1 MTALGNQMLRA
12 SNCSYGPVPRTNVCV
27 HSLVDLVELRAANDA
42 DGTAYTFLTDGES
55 TERAISYK
63 ELDWHAKAIAVRM
76 LELAQPGDRA
86 LLLYAPGLE
95 FLPAFFGC
103 LYARIIAV
111 PAYPPHRNRNLL
123 RLLAIIRDAQPRL
136 ILTTSGLV
144 AKIRAAMAESGEFR
158 DIQLLA
164 TDEVPQGCAQEY
176 KHPVV
181 ERDTV
186 AFLQYTSGSTKNPKG
201 VMLTHENLLH
211 NAAAVYHAVEQ
222 RPSDSYVSW
231 LPVFHDMGF
240 MAGVLQPLYVGSP
253 CIQMSPAAFLENPAR
268 WLKTISRYKAT
279 TSGGPNFAYDL
290 CVNKIPEAER
300 AQLDLGSWSVAFNG
314 AEPIRAET
322 IQRFT
327 AAFAPYGFRENV
339 FYPCYGLAEATL
351 MVSGGHRVANPVVS
365 RYEKKSLEN
374 HQVNLAREGSL
385 SNALVGCGSS
395 LPDQEIAIVDPLQL
409 SLTND
414 IGEIWVKGPSVAK
427 GYWNSPE
434 ETAHTFRA
442 FIERGGD
449 RPFLRTG
456 DLGFID
462 NGELFVTG
470 RLKDLLI
477 IRGQNHYPQD
487 IEFTVEQCDAI
498 LHPGC
503 GAAFSVDFNGEE
515 RLVIVQEAANRKD
528 NDLAKTIQLIRQKIA
543 EVHELAPCAVV
554 LVRTSTIPKT
564 SSGKIQRHACKAAF
578 LSDSLKVIKSWHEGE
593 AVGQGAP
600 HGAVENRAA
609 WLIAELARKLGVDPA
624 KIDVS
629 HPLTAYSLD
638 SLTAVELAHSLQAEF
653 GIDVKWA
660 DLFEGMTIADIL
672 SKAEPASRPAVTDKQ
687 EIYPLSHG
695 QRALWFIHQMASAS
709 AAYNIS
715 RALRI
720 TSVVNVPALR
730 DCFQT
735 LVDRHPCLRTTFS
748 SVANQPIQ
756 QAAQGSKAF
765 FQHVDASKWNE
776 SGLAEVLLQESHRA
790 FDLSSGPVFRVHLF
804 SRSENEHVLHIAVHH
819 IVADFWSL
827 MVMLEEVGKLY
838 QASSQKTQA
847 QLQPLNFSYA
857 DWIAWHHQQ
866 LAGSEGER
874 LRSYWMRE
882 LSGKIPPVNL
892 PADYRRPRVQTFSG
906 SSLPFT
912 LSKRLTQQL
921 KEIGARQQT
930 TLFMTLLAG
939 FQVLLHRLTGQKQIV
954 VGSPTT
960 GRPRVE
966 FANVVGYFVNPLP
979 LRADFSERP
988 VFSQFMAQLRKTV
1001 MGAFAHE
1008 LYPFPLMVEAL
1019 GIPRDFS
1026 TSPVFQTMFV
1036 FQKTYGNHSADFVRL
1051 ALAEPGAQLKLGE
1064 LQFESLALEERVS
1077 QFDLT
1082 LTMGESEE
1090 GLSGSWQ
1097 YNSDL
1102 FERATVERWAQCF
1115 RVLLEGIV
1123 AATESLVSTLPILPE
1138 QERRQLLTGFGQTT
1152 LTYDREECLHQR
1164 IERQATFTPEK
1175 TAIVW
1180 NQTETTYRDLDAQAN
1195 EIAICLRSMGVNPGD
1210 LAGICMRRSPAMVAA
1225 MLGIWKVGA
1234 AYVPLD
1240 PQYPEERLK
1249 LMLVD
1254 SGAKVVITEE
1264 GLRSKVKAS
1273 TAAIV
1278 CIDKEWDRFTLM
1290 KSDRMKVKVNSQQM
1304 AYLIYTSGSTG
1315 VPKGVMLSHQNAL
1328 SFVVWAENTFSKE
1341 EFNGVL
1347 ATTSICFDLSIFEL
1361 WATLSCGGTIVLADD
1376 IVQWSESLREE
1387 KSHNRVG
1394 MVNTVPSA
1402 IARLIQR
1409 GPLPE
1414 SVCTVNLAGEALKEP
1429 LVSEVY
1435 GAGNVKRVNNL
1446 YGPTETT
1453 TYSSWTTVS
1462 ERGEITIGRAVA
1474 NTQLYVLDSELELV
1488 PQGVL
1493 GELYIAGAGV
1503 SHGYWKHPDQTAER
1517 FLPDPFSKFG
1527 GERMYRTGDVVRWRS
1542 NRELEYLGRA
1552 DHQVKVRGY
1561 RIELEEIASV
1571 LGRHPDVY
1579 ESVVIVKEHAGD
1591 KRLAAYASA
1600 RPGAEATEDALK
1612 EYLEKRL
1619 PRYMVPSS
1627 ITLLETLPKTPNGK
1641 IDRKA
1646 LPNPDRIGHAAVQK
1660 PRNDVEKK
1668 IVEIWQE
1675 VLGVEQVGIE
1685 DDFFA
1690 LGGHS
1695 LLATQIM
1702 VRVEDFFKTSIPL
1715 SKLFESPTVAAMARS
1730 IETANPGSDLPRMK
1744 RVARNRGL
1752 EPVVVELVDT
1762 GSEVSG

>member
-12 SNCSYGPVPRTNVCV
+12 SNCSYRPVPRTNVCV
-27 HSLVDLVELRAANDA
+27 HSLVDLAELRAANDA
-42 DGTAYTFLTDGES
+42 GEAAWTFLTDGES
-55 TERAISYK
+55 TKRAIGYK
-63 ELDWHAKAIAVRM
+63 DLDGQARTIAARM
-76 LELAQPGDRA
+76 LELAQPEDRA
-86 LLLYAPGLE
+86 LLLYAPGVD

-123 RLLAIIRDAQPRL
+123 RLLAIIRDAQPKL
-136 ILTTSGLV
+136 ILTTSDLV
-144 AKIRAAMAESGEFR
+144 AKIRAAMAESDEFR
-158 DIQLLA
+158 GIQLVA
-164 TDEVPQGCAQEY
+164 TDEVPLGYAHQYQRPAMD
-176 KHPVV
+176 
-181 ERDTV
+181 RDTV

-211 NAAAVYHAVEQ
+211 NAAAVYYAAEQ
-222 RPSDSYVSW
+222 RSSDSYVSW

-240 MAGVLQPLYVGSP
+240 MAGVLQPLYAGSP

-268 WLKTISRYKAT
+268 WLKAISRYKAT

-300 AQLDLGSWSVAFNG
+300 AQLDLSSWSVAFNG

-351 MVSGGHRVANPVVS
+351 MVSGGRRVANPVVR

-374 HQVNLAREGSL
+374 HQVHLAREGSP

-395 LPDQEIAIVDPLQL
+395 FPDQEIAIVDPLQL
-409 SLTND
+409 NSTQE
-414 IGEIWVKGPSVAK
+414 IGEVWVKGPSVAK

-442 FIERGGD
+442 FIERSGEG
-449 RPFLRTG
+449 PFLRTG
-456 DLGFID
+456 DLGFIH

-498 LHPGC
+498 LYPGC
-503 GAAFSVDFNGEE
+503 GAAFSADFNGEE

-528 NDLAKTIQLIRQKIA
+528 NNLAKTIQLIRQKIA
-543 EVHELAPCAVV
+543 EVHELTPCAVV

-578 LSDSLKVIKSWHEGE
+578 LSNSLKAIKEWREGE
-593 AVGQGAP
+593 TTGQVSPQAP
-600 HGAVENRAA
+600 LESRAA
-609 WLIAELARKLGVDPA
+609 QIITELALKLGADPA

-629 HPLTAYSLD
+629 HPLTAYGLD

-672 SKAEPASRPAVTDKQ
+672 NKAKPASVPAVTDEQK
-687 EIYPLSHG
+687 IYPLSHG
-695 QRALWFIHQMASAS
+695 QKALWFIHQMAPAS

-735 LVDRHPCLRTTFS
+735 LVDRHPSLRTTFS
-748 SVANQPIQ
+748 NVGNQPIQ
-756 QAAQGSKAF
+756 QVEQGSKAF

-804 SRSENEHVLHIAVHH
+804 SRSDNEHVLHIAVHH

-827 MVMLEEVGKLY
+827 MVLLEEVGKLY
-838 QASSQKTQA
+838 EAYCQKTQA
-847 QLQPLNFSYA
+847 QLQAANFSYA

-866 LAGSEGER
+866 LAGGEGER
-874 LRSYWMRE
+874 LRSYWTRE
-882 LSGKIPPVNL
+882 LSGEIPPLNL
-892 PADYRRPRVQTFSG
+892 PADHRRPRVQTFSG
-906 SSLPFT
+906 SSLPFG

-921 KEIGARQQT
+921 KELSAQQQS

-939 FQVLLHRLTGQKQIV
+939 FQVLLHRFTGQKQIV

-988 VFSQFMAQLRKTV
+988 VFSQFMAQLKKTV

-1051 ALAEPGAQLKLGE
+1051 ALAEPGAQMKLGE
-1064 LQFESLALEERVS
+1064 LQFESLALEERAS

-1102 FERATVERWAQCF
+1102 FERATAERWAECF
-1115 RVLLEGIV
+1115 RVLLEAIV
-1123 AATESLVSTLPILPE
+1123 AAPESLVSTMPILPE
-1138 QERRQLLTGFGQTT
+1138 QERRQLLAGFGQTT
-1152 LTYDREECLHQR
+1152 LDYAHEECLHQR
-1164 IERQATFTPEK
+1164 IERQAALTPEK

-1180 NQTETTYRDLDAQAN
+1180 NQTETSYRHLDAQAN
-1195 EIAICLRSMGVNPGD
+1195 EVAVYLRSLGLNPGD
-1210 LAGICMRRSPAMVAA
+1210 IAGVCMRRSPVMVAA
-1225 MLGIWKVGA
+1225 MLGIWKAGA

-1249 LMLVD
+1249 LMLAD

-1264 GLRSKVKAS
+1264 DLRLKIKDS
-1273 TAAIV
+1273 AAVIV
-1278 CIDKEWDRFTLM
+1278 AIDKDRDRLAQM
-1290 KSDRMKVKVNSQQM
+1290 KADPVNVRVNSQQM

-1315 VPKGVMLSHQNAL
+1315 VPKGVMLSHRNAM
-1328 SFVVWAENTFSKE
+1328 SFVAWAENTFSAE
-1341 EFNGVL
+1341 EFSGVL
-1347 ATTSICFDLSIFEL
+1347 ATTSICFDISIFEI

-1376 IVQWSESLREE
+1376 ILHWSESLREE
-1387 KSHNRVG
+1387 NSHSRVRL
-1394 MVNTVPSA
+1394 VNTVPSA

-1409 GPLPE
+1409 GRLPE

-1435 GAGNVKRVNNL
+1435 AAGNIKRVNNL

-1453 TYSSWTTVS
+1453 TYSTWATVS
-1462 ERGEITIGRAVA
+1462 EQREITIGRAVT
-1474 NTQLYVLDSELELV
+1474 NTQLYVLDGELELV

-1493 GELYIAGAGV
+1493 GELYIGGAGV
-1503 SHGYWKHPDQTAER
+1503 SHGYWKHPGQTAGR
-1517 FLPDPFSKFG
+1517 FLPDPFSKVG
-1527 GERMYRTGDVVRWRS
+1527 GERMYHTGDVVRWNS

-1561 RIELEEIASV
+1561 RIELEEVASV
-1571 LGRHPDVY
+1571 LGRHPAVY
-1579 ESVVIVKEHAGD
+1579 ETVVIVKEHAGD

-1600 RPGAEATEDALK
+1600 RPGAETTEDALK

-1627 ITLLETLPKTPNGK
+1627 ITLLENLPKTPNGK

-1702 VRVEDFFKTSIPL
+1702 ARVEDFFKTTIPL

-1730 IETANPGSDLPRMK
+1730 IESANPGSDLPRMK

-1752 EPVVVELVDT
+1752 QPVVVELVDT
-1762 GSEVSG
+1762 GSEVSR

>member
-1 MTALGNQMLRA
+1 MTALGNQMLTA
-12 SNCSYGPVPRTNVCV
+12 SNCSYKPVPRTNARV
-27 HSLVDLVELRAANDA
+27 HSLVDLLELRATNDA
-42 DGTAYTFLTDGES
+42 DASAWTFLADGES
-55 TERAISYK
+55 AERAIGYK
-63 ELDWHAKAIAVRM
+63 GLDGQARAIAARI

-86 LLLYAPGLE
+86 LLLYAPGVE

-123 RLLAIIRDAQPRL
+123 RLLAIVRDAQPRL

-144 AKIRAAMAESGEFR
+144 AKIRTAMAESDEFR
-158 DIQLLA
+158 GIHLLA
-164 TDEVPQGCAQEY
+164 TDEVPQKCAEDY
-176 KHPVV
+176 KRPVV
-181 ERDTV
+181 DRDTV
-186 AFLQYTSGSTKNPKG
+186 AFLQYTSGSTKSPKG

-222 RPSDSYVSW
+222 NLSDSYVSW

-240 MAGVLQPLYVGSP
+240 MAGVLQPLYAGSP

-268 WLKTISRYKAT
+268 WLKAISRYKAT

-300 AQLDLGSWSVAFNG
+300 AQLDLSSWTVAFNG

-322 IQRFT
+322 MRRFT

-351 MVSGGHRVANPVVS
+351 MVSGGHRTRNPLV
-365 RYEKKSLEN
+365 RHFEKKSLEN
-374 HQVNLAREGSL
+374 HQVTLAREGSP

-409 SLTND
+409 SPTND
-414 IGEIWVKGPSVAK
+414 IGEIWAKGPSVAK

-434 ETAHTFRA
+434 ETAHTFHA
-442 FIERGGD
+442 FIKGRGDG
-449 RPFLRTG
+449 PFLRTG
-456 DLGFID
+456 DLGFIH

-487 IEFTVEQCDAI
+487 IELTVEHCDAI

-528 NDLAKTIQLIRQKIA
+528 HDLAKTIQLIRQKIA
-543 EVHELAPCAVV
+543 EVHELAACAVV

-578 LSDSLKVIKSWHEGE
+578 LSNNLKVIKEWREGE
-593 AVGQGAP
+593 PTSQGSSHAL
-600 HGAVENRAA
+600 VENRAA
-609 WLIAELARKLGVDPA
+609 WLISELAHKLGVDPA
-624 KIDVS
+624 KIDVNQ
-629 HPLTAYSLD
+629 PLTAYSLD

-672 SKAEPASRPAVTDKQ
+672 NKAEPALAPAVTDKQ

-695 QRALWFIHQMASAS
+695 QKALWFIHQMAPAS
-709 AAYNIS
+709 AAYNIA

-748 SVANQPIQ
+748 SVGNQPVQ
-756 QAAQGSKAF
+756 QVQQGSKVF
-765 FQHVDASKWNE
+765 FQYVNASNWNA
-776 SGLAEVLLQESHRA
+776 STLAEVLLQESHRA

-827 MVMLEEVGKLY
+827 MVLLDEVGKLY
-838 QASSQKTQA
+838 EAYCQKTQA
-847 QLQPLNFSYA
+847 QLQPANFSYA

-882 LSGKIPPVNL
+882 LSGEIPPLNL
-892 PADYRRPRVQTFSG
+892 PADHRRPRVQTFSG
-906 SSLPFT
+906 SSVPFT
-912 LSKRLTQQL
+912 IGKKLTQQL
-921 KEIGARQQT
+921 KELGVQQQT
-930 TLFMTLLAG
+930 TLFMTLLAS

-979 LRADFSERP
+979 LRADFSDRLT
-988 VFSQFMAQLRKTV
+988 FSQFITHLRKTV

-1026 TSPVFQTMFV
+1026 TSPIFQTMFV

-1051 ALAEPGAQLKLGE
+1051 ALAESGAQMKLGE
-1064 LQFESLALEERVS
+1064 LQFESLALEERTS
-1077 QFDLT
+1077 QFDLS
-1082 LTMGESEE
+1082 LTVGEGEI

-1102 FERATVERWAQCF
+1102 FERATVERWAECF
-1115 RVLLEGIV
+1115 RVLLEAIV
-1123 AATESLVSTLPILPE
+1123 AAESLVSTLPIMPE
-1138 QERRQLLTGFGQTT
+1138 HERRELLMGFGQTI
-1152 LTYDREECLHQR
+1152 LNYDHKECLHQH
-1164 IERQATFTPEK
+1164 IERQVALTPDK

-1180 NQTETTYRDLDAQAN
+1180 NQAETSYRDLDAQAN
-1195 EIAICLRSMGVNPGD
+1195 EIAIYLRSLGVKPGD
-1210 LAGICMRRSPAMVAA
+1210 LAGVCVRRSPAMIAA
-1225 MLGIWKVGA
+1225 MLGIWKAGA

-1249 LMLVD
+1249 LMLAD

-1273 TAAIV
+1273 AAAIV
-1278 CIDKEWDRFTLM
+1278 FIDKDWDKFTQM
-1290 KSDRMKVKVNSQQM
+1290 KSGKINVEVNSEQM

-1315 VPKGVMLSHQNAL
+1315 TPKGVMLSHRNAL
-1328 SFVVWAENTFSKE
+1328 SFVTWAENTFSAE
-1341 EFNGVL
+1341 EFSGVL

-1361 WATLSCGGTIVLADD
+1361 WSTLSCGGTIVLADD
-1376 IVQWSESLREE
+1376 ILQWWESLREE
-1387 KSHNRVG
+1387 KSHDRVR

-1409 GPLPE
+1409 GRLPE
-1414 SVCTVNLAGEALKEP
+1414 SVCTVNLAGEALKES

-1435 GAGNVKRVNNL
+1435 AAGNVKRVNNL

-1453 TYSSWTTVS
+1453 TYSTWATVS
-1462 ERGEITIGRAVA
+1462 EQREITIGRAVA
-1474 NTQLYVLDSELELV
+1474 NTQLYVLDGELELV

-1503 SHGYWKHPDQTAER
+1503 SHGYWKHPGQTAER
-1517 FLPDPFSKFG
+1517 FLPDPFSKAG
-1527 GERMYRTGDVVRWRS
+1527 GERMYRTGDVVRWSS

-1571 LGRHPDVY
+1571 LGGHADVY
-1579 ESVVIVKEHAGD
+1579 ESVVIVKEHAAD
-1591 KRLAAYASA
+1591 KRLVAYAST
-1600 RPGAEATEDALK
+1600 RPGAGTSEEALK

-1627 ITLLETLPKTPNGK
+1627 ITLLENLPKTPNGK

-1646 LPNPDRIGHAAVQK
+1646 LPNPDRMGHAGIQK

-1668 IVEIWQE
+1668 IAEIWQE

-1702 VRVEDFFKTSIPL
+1702 ARVEDFFKTTISL

-1730 IETANPGSDLPRMK
+1730 IESANPASDLPRMK
-1744 RVARNRGL
+1744 RVARNHAL
-1752 EPVVVELVDT
+1752 KPVVVELAEV
-1762 GSEVSG
+1762 GSKTAH

>member
-1 MTALGNQMLRA
+1 MKVP
-12 SNCSYGPVPRTNVCV
+12 NCSYRPVPRTNVSA
-27 HSLVDLVELRAANDA
+27 HSLVELVELRAANDA
-42 DGTAYTFLTDGES
+42 GGAAYTFLSDGEN

-63 ELDWHAKAIAVRM
+63 ELDVRAKAIAARM

-86 LLLYAPGLE
+86 LLLYAPGVE

-103 LYARIIAV
+103 LYAKIIAV

-123 RLLAIIRDAQPRL
+123 RLLAIIRDAQPKL
-136 ILTTSGLV
+136 ILTTSDLV
-144 AKIRAAMAESGEFR
+144 AKIRAAMTESDAFKG
-158 DIQLLA
+158 IQLLA
-164 TDEVPQGCAQEY
+164 TDEVPLGCAHEY
-176 KHPVV
+176 KRPVV

-186 AFLQYTSGSTKNPKG
+186 AFLQYTSGSTKSPKG

-211 NAAAVYHAVEQ
+211 NAAAVYQAVEQ
-222 RPSDSYVSW
+222 RSSDSYVSW

-240 MAGVLQPLYVGSP
+240 MAGVLQPLYAGSP

-290 CVNKIPEAER
+290 CVNKISEAER
-300 AQLDLGSWSVAFNG
+300 AQLDLSSWTVAFTG

-327 AAFAPYGFRENV
+327 TAFAPYGFRENV

-351 MVSGGHRVANPVVS
+351 MVSGGHREANPVVH

-374 HQVNLAREGSL
+374 HQVHVAREGSPF
-385 SNALVGCGSS
+385 NALVGCGSS

-409 SLTND
+409 NPTQA

-427 GYWNSPE
+427 GYWNLPE

-442 FIERGGD
+442 FLEGSGD
-449 RPFLRTG
+449 GPFLRTG

-503 GAAFSVDFNGEE
+503 GAAFSIDFNGEE

-528 NDLAKTIQLIRQKIA
+528 HDLARTIQFVRQKIA

-578 LSDSLKVIKSWHEGE
+578 LGNSLKVIKEWCEGE
-593 AVGQGAP
+593 TEEQVLPQVP
-600 HGAVENRAA
+600 LESRAA
-609 WLIAELARKLGVDPA
+609 QLIAELARKLGIDPA
-624 KIDVS
+624 TIDVNQ
-629 HPLTAYSLD
+629 PLTTYSLD
-638 SLTAVELAHSLQAEF
+638 SLTAVELAHSLQTEF
-653 GIDVKWA
+653 GVDVKWA

-672 SKAEPASRPAVTDKQ
+672 NKAEPASKPAVTDKQ

-695 QRALWFIHQMASAS
+695 QRALWFIHQMAPAS
-709 AAYNIS
+709 AAYNIT

-720 TSVVNVPALR
+720 TSIINVPALR
-730 DCFQT
+730 DCFQA
-735 LVDRHPCLRTTFS
+735 LVDRHPSLRTTFP
-748 SVANQPIQ
+748 SVGNQPIQ
-756 QAAQGSKAF
+756 QVEQGSKVF

-776 SGLAEVLLQESHRA
+776 SDLVEVLLQESHRA
-790 FDLSSGPVFRVHLF
+790 FDLSRGPVFRVHLF
-804 SRSENEHVLHIAVHH
+804 SRSENEHVLHLAVHH

-827 MVMLEEVGKLY
+827 MVLLEEVGKLY
-838 QASSQKTQA
+838 EANCQKTQA

-857 DWIAWHHQQ
+857 DSIAWHHQQ
-866 LAGSEGER
+866 LAGAEGER
-874 LRSYWMRE
+874 LKSYWIRE
-882 LSGKIPPVNL
+882 LSGEIPPLNL
-892 PADYRRPRVQTFSG
+892 PADHRRPRVQTFSG
-906 SSLPFT
+906 SSLPFSV
-912 LSKRLTQQL
+912 SKKLTQQL
-921 KEIGARQQT
+921 KDLGVQQQS
-930 TLFMTLLAG
+930 TLFMTLLAS

-954 VGSPTT
+954 VGSPTI
-960 GRPRVE
+960 GRSRVE
-966 FANVVGYFVNPLP
+966 FANVIGYFVNPLP
-979 LRADFSERP
+979 LGADFSERLI
-988 VFSQFMAQLRKTV
+988 FSQFMAQLRKTV

-1019 GIPRDFS
+1019 EIPRDFS
-1026 TSPVFQTMFV
+1026 TSPVFQTMFA
-1036 FQKTYGNHSADFVRL
+1036 FQKAYGNHSADFVRL
-1051 ALAEPGAQLKLGE
+1051 ALAEPGAQMKLGE
-1064 LQFESLALEERVS
+1064 LQLESIALEERVS

-1082 LTMGESEE
+1082 LTMGESED

-1102 FERATVERWAQCF
+1102 FERATVERWIECF
-1115 RVLLEGIV
+1115 RVLLEAIV
-1123 AATESLVSTLPILPE
+1123 ASPESLVSTLPILPE
-1138 QERRQLLTGFGQTT
+1138 QERRELLTGFGQTT
-1152 LTYDREECLHQR
+1152 LDYDREECLHQR
-1164 IERQATFTPEK
+1164 IERQVALTPDK

-1180 NQTETTYRDLDAQAN
+1180 NQTETSYWDLEAQAK
-1195 EIAICLRSMGVNPGD
+1195 EIASYLRSLGLNRGD
-1210 LAGICMRRSPAMVAA
+1210 LAGVCTRRSPAMVAA
-1225 MLGIWKVGA
+1225 MLGIWKAGA

-1249 LMLVD
+1249 LMLAD
-1254 SGAKVVITEE
+1254 AGAKVVITEE
-1264 GLRSKVKAS
+1264 SLRSKVEAS
-1273 TAAIV
+1273 AAAIV
-1278 CIDKEWDRFTLM
+1278 CIDKDSDKFKHV
-1290 KSDRMKVKVNSQQM
+1290 KSDRINVEVNSQQM

-1315 VPKGVMLSHQNAL
+1315 VPKGVMLSHRNAL
-1328 SFVVWAENTFSKE
+1328 SFVTWAENTFSAE
-1341 EFNGVL
+1341 EFSGVL
-1347 ATTSICFDLSIFEL
+1347 ASTSICFDISICEL
-1361 WATLSCGGTIVLADD
+1361 WATLSCGGTIILADD
-1376 IVQWSESLREE
+1376 ILQWWENLREE
-1387 KSHNRVG
+1387 KSHNRVRI
-1394 MVNTVPSA
+1394 VNTVPSA

-1409 GPLPE
+1409 GRLPE
-1414 SVCTVNLAGEALKEP
+1414 SVCTVNLGGEALKES

-1435 GAGNVKRVNNL
+1435 AAGNVKRVNNL

-1453 TYSSWTTVS
+1453 TYSTLATVS
-1462 ERGEITIGRAVA
+1462 EQRDITIGRAVA
-1474 NTQLYVLDSELELV
+1474 NTQLYVLDGELELV

-1503 SHGYWKHPDQTAER
+1503 SLGYWKRPGQTAER
-1517 FLPDPFSKFG
+1517 FLPDPFSQIG
-1527 GERMYRTGDVVRWRS
+1527 GERMYRTGDVVRWGS
-1542 NRELEYLGRA
+1542 NRELEYLGRS

-1561 RIELEEIASV
+1561 RIELEEIAS
-1571 LGRHPDVY
+1571 LLARHADVY

-1591 KRLAAYASA
+1591 KRLAAYASLRA
-1600 RPGAEATEDALK
+1600 GAEITEGTLK

-1627 ITLLETLPKTPNGK
+1627 ITLLENLPKTPNGK

-1646 LPNPDRIGHAAVQK
+1646 LPNPDRMGHAGIQK

-1668 IVEIWQE
+1668 IAEIWQE

-1702 VRVEDFFKTSIPL
+1702 ARVEEFFKTQIPL

-1730 IETANPGSDLPRMK
+1730 IESASPGSDLPRMK
-1744 RVARNRGL
+1744 RVARNHGL
-1752 EPVVVELVDT
+1752 KPVVVELAEV
-1762 GSEVSG
+1762 GSKTAH

>member
-1 MTALGNQMLRA
+1 MLTA
-12 SNCSYGPVPRTNVCV
+12 SNCSYKPIPRTNVCV
-27 HSLVDLVELRAANDA
+27 HSLVDLAELRAANA
-42 DGTAYTFLTDGES
+42 AGEPAWTFLTDDES
-55 TERAISYK
+55 TKRAISYK
-63 ELDWHAKAIAVRM
+63 ELDIHAKAVAVRM
-76 LELAQPGDRA
+76 LELAQPEDRA
-86 LLLYAPGLE
+86 LLLYAPGME

-123 RLLAIIRDAQPRL
+123 RLLAIIRDAQPKL
-136 ILTTSGLV
+136 ILTTSDLV
-144 AKIRAAMAESGEFR
+144 AKIRAAMAESDAFR
-158 DIQLLA
+158 GIQLVA
-164 TDEVPQGCAQEY
+164 TDEVPLGCAHEY
-176 KHPVV
+176 KRPVV

-211 NAAAVYHAVEQ
+211 NAAAVYQAVEQ
-222 RPSDSYVSW
+222 RSSDSYVSW

-240 MAGVLQPLYVGSP
+240 MAGVLQPLYAGSP
-253 CIQMSPAAFLENPAR
+253 CIQMSPAAFLENPVR

-290 CVNKIPEAER
+290 CVNKISETER
-300 AQLDLGSWSVAFNG
+300 AQLDLSSWTVAFTG

-322 IQRFT
+322 IERFT
-327 AAFAPYGFRENV
+327 VAFAPYGFRENV

-351 MVSGGHRVANPVVS
+351 MVSGGHRAANPIVR

-374 HQVNLAREGSL
+374 HQVNLAREGSP
-385 SNALVGCGSS
+385 SNALVGCGRS
-395 LPDQEIAIVDPLQL
+395 LPDQEIAIVDPLQFNP
-409 SLTND
+409 TEE

-442 FIERGGD
+442 FIESSGD
-449 RPFLRTG
+449 GPFLRTG
-456 DLGFID
+456 DLGFIH

-578 LSDSLKVIKSWHEGE
+578 LSNSLKVIKEWREGE
-593 AVGQGAP
+593 TAEQTSFQAP
-600 HGAVENRAA
+600 LESRAA
-609 WLIAELARKLGVDPA
+609 RLIVELARKLGTDPA
-624 KIDVS
+624 TIDVNQ
-629 HPLTAYSLD
+629 PLTTYSLD
-638 SLTAVELAHSLQAEF
+638 SLTAVEVAHNLQAEF

-660 DLFEGMTIADIL
+660 DLFEGMTVADIL
-672 SKAEPASRPAVTDKQ
+672 NKAEPASRPVVTDKQ

-695 QRALWFIHQMASAS
+695 QKALWFIHQMAPAS
-709 AAYNIS
+709 AAYNIA

-720 TSVVNVPALR
+720 TSVINVPALR

-735 LVDRHPCLRTTFS
+735 LVDRHPSLRTTFS
-748 SVANQPIQ
+748 SAGNQPVQ
-756 QAAQGSKAF
+756 QVEQGSKVF
-765 FQHVDASKWNE
+765 FQNVDANKWNE
-776 SGLAEVLLQESHRA
+776 SDLAEVLLQESHRA
-790 FDLSSGPVFRVHLF
+790 FDLSRGPVFRVHLF
-804 SRSENEHVLHIAVHH
+804 SRSENEHVLNLAVHH

-827 MVMLEEVGKLY
+827 MVLLEEVGKLY
-838 QASSQKTQA
+838 EAYCQKTQA
-847 QLQPLNFSYA
+847 QLQPLHFSYA
-857 DWIAWHHQQ
+857 DSIAWHHQQ
-866 LAGSEGER
+866 LAGAEGER
-874 LRSYWMRE
+874 LRSYWMQE
-882 LSGKIPPVNL
+882 LSGEIPPLNL
-892 PADYRRPRVQTFSG
+892 PADHHRPRVQTFSG
-906 SSLPFT
+906 LSLPFA

-921 KEIGARQQT
+921 KELGAQQQS

-939 FQVLLHRLTGQKQIV
+939 FQVLLHRLTSQKQIV

-966 FANVVGYFVNPLP
+966 FSNVVGYFVNPLP
-979 LRADFSERP
+979 LRADFSEQP
-988 VFSQFMAQLRKTV
+988 TFSQFMAQLRKTV

-1036 FQKTYGNHSADFVRL
+1036 FQQTHGNHSADFVRL
-1051 ALAEPGAQLKLGE
+1051 ALAEPEARMKLGE
-1064 LQFESLALEERVS
+1064 LQFESLALEERTS

-1102 FERATVERWAQCF
+1102 FDRATVERWAECF
-1115 RVLLEGIV
+1115 RVLLEATV
-1123 AATESLVSTLPILPE
+1123 AAPDSLVSTLPVLPE
-1138 QERRQLLTGFGQTT
+1138 QERRELLTGFGQIT
-1152 LTYDREECLHQR
+1152 LDYDREECLHQC
-1164 IERQATFTPEK
+1164 IERQTLLTSEK

-1180 NQTETTYRDLDAQAN
+1180 NQTETSYQHLDAQAN
-1195 EIAICLRSMGVNPGD
+1195 EIASHLRSLGLNPGD
-1210 LAGICMRRSPAMVAA
+1210 LAGVCMRRSPAMVAA
-1225 MLGIWKVGA
+1225 MMGIWKAGA

-1249 LMLVD
+1249 LMLAD
-1254 SGAKVVITEE
+1254 AGAKVVITEE
-1264 GLRSKVKAS
+1264 SLRSKIQAS
-1273 TAAIV
+1273 AAAIV
-1278 CIDKEWDRFTLM
+1278 CIDKDWDGFKQM
-1290 KSDRMKVKVNSQQM
+1290 KSDRISVGVNSQQM

-1315 VPKGVMLSHQNAL
+1315 VPKGVMLSHQNAM
-1328 SFVVWAENTFSKE
+1328 SFVTWAKNTFSEE
-1341 EFNGVL
+1341 EFSGIL
-1347 ATTSICFDLSIFEL
+1347 ASTSICFDLSIFEL
-1361 WATLSCGGTIVLADD
+1361 WATLSCGGTIILADD
-1376 IVQWSESLREE
+1376 ILQWAESLREE
-1387 KSHNRVG
+1387 KSHNRVRI
-1394 MVNTVPSA
+1394 VNTVPSA

-1409 GPLPE
+1409 GRLPE
-1414 SVCTVNLAGEALKEP
+1414 NVCTVNLAGEAFKQS

-1435 GAGNVKRVNNL
+1435 AAGNVKRVSNF
-1446 YGPTETT
+1446 YGPSETT
-1453 TYSSWTTVS
+1453 TYSTWTTVS
-1462 ERGEITIGRAVA
+1462 EQREITIGRAVA
-1474 NTQLYVLDSELELV
+1474 NTQLYVLDNELQLV

-1503 SHGYWKHPDQTAER
+1503 AHGYWKRPDQTAGR
-1517 FLPDPFSKFG
+1517 FLPDPFSKSG
-1527 GERMYRTGDVVRWRS
+1527 GERMYRTGDVVRWNA

-1571 LGRHPDVY
+1571 LGSHTDVY

-1600 RPGAEATEDALK
+1600 RPGAETTEEALK
-1612 EYLEKRL
+1612 EYLGKRL

-1627 ITLLETLPKTPNGK
+1627 ITLLDSLPKMPNGK
-1641 IDRKA
+1641 IDRQA
-1646 LPNPDRIGHAAVQK
+1646 LPNPDRIGHAGIQK

-1668 IVEIWQE
+1668 IAEIWQE

-1685 DDFFA
+1685 DDFFV

-1702 VRVEDFFKTSIPL
+1702 ARVEDFFKTAIPL

-1730 IETANPGSDLPRMK
+1730 IESANPGSDLPRMK
-1744 RVARNRGL
+1744 RVARNRGSQ
-1752 EPVVVELVDT
+1752 PVVVELAEI
-1762 GSEVSG
+1762 GSKTAH